1 MKKEIAEERMQNMK
15 NAYLKLDNVLNHLP
29 DAIPEKMKGVL
40 RDKIL
45 GDKQLKELMEGI
57 DEHRPPRFFL
67 IGRTGVGKSSL
78 INALCGSYLAKVSDM
93 ESCTSDVDIYH
104 CMDGDRVLLDILD
117 TRGIAECNK
126 INDSYDAE
134 KQLIDQVVDFC
145 PDVAIFVLNA
155 TTRDDSILQD
165 IELLKK
171 VLKKY
176 QAINKIELPVVAV
189 VNKVDEIPPAR
200 IKNPK
205 EYTENKINSIS
216 ENVKRYKTAIVSNG
230 LKIHSIVPVSSL
242 MDWQTPDGIEVNAD
256 NINNFPKSD
265 IENLQIQFDGRFQI
279 ETLLNSLEDA
289 IQDFSGKMGLRMALR
304 LEELMKK
311 MAGHLVGIFSSISS
325 GVAVTP
331 IPIAD
336 IYILISLQTI
346 MVMLIAAL
354 SGRELSFNAAKE
366 FIASLGG
373 VVGAGVLFRFVAQ
386 QTSKLANV
394 LFPGAGSAISAT
406 IAFSG
411 TYSIGKAATSYYI
424 EEVDLKFVKKKF
436 KENHKRAEKES
447 KRALEPA

>member
-15 NAYLKLDNVLNHLP
+15 NAYLKLNSVLNRLP
-29 DAIPEKMKGVL
+29 DAIPEKMKSVL
-40 RDKIL
+40 CDKIL

-78 INALCGSYLAKVSDM
+78 INALCGSYLAKVSDI

-336 IYILISLQTI
+336 IYILISLQAI

-354 SGRELSFNAAKE
+354 SGRELSFDAAKE

-373 VVGAGVLFRFVAQ
+373 VVGAGSFL
-386 QTSKLANV
+386 S
-394 LFPGAGSAISAT
+394 
-406 IAFSG
+406 
-411 TYSIGKAATSYYI
+411 
-424 EEVDLKFVKKKF
+424 
-436 KENHKRAEKES
+436 
-447 KRALEPA
+447 

>member
-1 MKKEIAEERMQNMK
+1 MSR
-15 NAYLKLDNVLNHLP
+15 
-29 DAIPEKMKGVL
+29 
-40 RDKIL
+40 
-45 GDKQLKELMEGI
+45 
-57 DEHRPPRFFL
+57 
-67 IGRTGVGKSSL
+67 
-78 INALCGSYLAKVSDM
+78 CSY
-93 ESCTSDVDIYH
+93 
-104 CMDGDRVLLDILD
+104 
-117 TRGIAECNK
+117 
-126 INDSYDAE
+126 
-134 KQLIDQVVDFC
+134 
-145 PDVAIFVLNA
+145 FVLNA

-216 ENVKRYKTAIVSNG
+216 ENVKRYKTTIVSNG

-279 ETLLNSLEDA
+279 EVLLNDLEDA

-311 MAGHLVGIFSSISS
+311 LAGHLVGIFSSISS

-336 IYILISLQTI
+336 IYILISLQAI

-354 SGRELSFNAAKE
+354 SGRELSFDAAKE

-373 VVGAGVLFRFVAQ
+373 VVGAGMLFKLIAQ
-386 QTSKLANV
+386 QTSKLANG

-406 IAFSG
+406 IAFGG

-436 KENHKRAEKES
+436 EENHKHAEKKS
-447 KRALEPA
+447 KKALETV